1 MKLMDG
7 KHVSALKKEVL
18 KEKIATFVETYQE
31 RPHLCVIIIGEN
43 PASQTYVR
51 SKVKM
56 CEALGMN
63 STTLTF
69 ASDDIDEAGLIQ
81 TIEQLNQDPSIH
93 GILVQ
98 LPLPKHIQEEKI
110 LNAIDPAKD
119 VDGFHPLNSGLLF
132 QGKPVLSPCTPSGIM
147 TLLHHYNIPLEGK
160 LAVVIGRSDIVGK
173 PIAQLLLQANAT
185 VIMCHSRTKNLTTLT
200 QQADLVIVAIG
211 QPHFL
216 KADMIKEGAVVIDV
230 GINRLENGKL
240 VGDVDFDSV
249 KEKADY
255 LTPVPGGV
263 GPMTIIELMENT
275 LICATQQK
283 KIT

>member
-132 QGKPVLSPCTPSGIM
+132 QGKPVLNPCTPSGIM

-283 KIT
+283 K

>member
-7 KHVSALKKEVL
+7 KHVSALKKETL
-18 KEKIATFVETYQE
+18 KEKIAMFVETYQE

-147 TLLHHYNIPLEGK
+147 TLLHHYEIPLEGK

-240 VGDVDFDSV
+240 VGDVDFESV
-249 KEKADY
+249 KEKAGY

-283 KIT
+283 K

>member
-147 TLLHHYNIPLEGK
+147 TLLHHYNTPLEGK

-283 KIT
+283 K

>member
-1 MKLMDG
+1 MNLMDG
-7 KHVSALKKEVL
+7 KHVSALKKETL

-240 VGDVDFDSV
+240 VGDVDFESV
-249 KEKADY
+249 KEKAGY

-283 KIT
+283 K

>member
-275 LICATQQK
+275 LIRATQQK
-283 KIT
+283 K

>member
-283 KIT
+283 K

>member
-56 CEALGMN
+56 CEVLGMN

-283 KIT
+283 K

>member
-98 LPLPKHIQEEKI
+98 LPLPKNHTS
-110 LNAIDPAKD
+110 
-119 VDGFHPLNSGLLF
+119 F
-132 QGKPVLSPCTPSGIM
+132 
-147 TLLHHYNIPLEGK
+147 
-160 LAVVIGRSDIVGK
+160 
-173 PIAQLLLQANAT
+173 
-185 VIMCHSRTKNLTTLT
+185 
-200 QQADLVIVAIG
+200 
-211 QPHFL
+211 
-216 KADMIKEGAVVIDV
+216 
-230 GINRLENGKL
+230 
-240 VGDVDFDSV
+240 
-249 KEKADY
+249 
-255 LTPVPGGV
+255 
-263 GPMTIIELMENT
+263 
-275 LICATQQK
+275 
-283 KIT
+283 